1 MNEGLIFSLLLGVIM
16 FAVAVMAFWRGLIH
30 WKRGGGIKDK
40 VLMMVMFVVS
50 AFATVS
56 FWTWVIDL
64 SSG

>member
-1 MNEGLIFSLLLGVIM
+1 MDEELTSSLLLGVIM

-30 WKRGGGIKDK
+30 WKRGDGIKDK

-50 AFATVS
+50 TFATVS
-56 FWTWVIDL
+56 FWTWVMGL